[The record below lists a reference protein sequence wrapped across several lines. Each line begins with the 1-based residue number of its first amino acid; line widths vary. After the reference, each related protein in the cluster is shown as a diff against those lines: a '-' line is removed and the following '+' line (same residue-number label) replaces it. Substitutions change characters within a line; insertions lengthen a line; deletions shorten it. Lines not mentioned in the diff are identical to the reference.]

1 MLLAQ
6 DAETIKRW
14 FRGTAMGM
22 SWISGE
28 ALLRNALIAAGN
40 SGDTSLEV
48 DIARFLSAANPML
61 QRTARWALERLS
73 AS

>member
-1 MLLAQ
+1 M
-6 DAETIKRW
+6 DAPAIKRW

-40 SGDTSLEV
+40 RGDKALGGDV
-48 DIARFLSAANPML
+48 ARFLTSPDPVL
-61 QRTARWALERLS
+61 RRTARWAMERLT